1 MNDVLL
7 QRTCPICK
15 KVFYPS
21 SQHSL
26 TDGRGNLVC
35 SCHCSSVAYERRQKK
50 KRIKDEYEEHCD
62 NQRKYQEK
70 YRKKKSG
77 EKRKPRYMKPV
88 NVIKKADGSI
98 MARHP
103 SVRAASEA
111 TGISTTMI
119 SQVCRGEAQM
129 RGDYTFAYAEQQQQT
144 NGKAIWDRPTVKAVL
159 QFDQWGNL
167 IARHDSQKAAAFST
181 GVSQASVSLCCRH
194 KQYQAGGFTFM
205 FESEYEKEKGNKY
218 EN

>member
-1 MNDVLL
+1 
-7 QRTCPICK
+7 
-15 KVFYPS
+15 
-21 SQHSL
+21 L

-50 KRIKDEYEEHCD
+50 KRIKDDFDEHCD

-70 YRKKKSG
+70 CRKKKSG
-77 EKRKPRYMKPV
+77 EKRKPRYTKPV

-111 TGISTTMI
+111 TGISTTTI
-119 SQVCRGEAQM
+119 SQVCRGEVEM
-129 RGDYTFAYAEQQQQT
+129 RGDYTFAYAEQQQDT
-144 NGKAIWDRPTVKAVL
+144 GGNAIWDRPTIKAVVQL
-159 QFDQWGNL
+159 DLRGNL
-167 IARHDSQKAAAFST
+167 IARHGSQKAAALST

-194 KQYQAGGFTFM
+194 KQYQSNGFIFM
-205 FESEYEKEKGNKY
+205 FEQEYEEKKGN
-218 EN
+218 